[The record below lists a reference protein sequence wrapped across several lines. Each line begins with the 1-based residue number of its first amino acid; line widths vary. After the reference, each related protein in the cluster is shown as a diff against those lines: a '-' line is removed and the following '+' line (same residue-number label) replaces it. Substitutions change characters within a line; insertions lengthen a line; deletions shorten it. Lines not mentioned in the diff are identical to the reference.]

1 MSGTKTHYTMRE
13 LAGVPGM
20 TATESG
26 NIRMAKRENWQG
38 QKRKGTKATEYP
50 LTCLPEATRN
60 HLIGA
65 ILLTPTAEQ
74 SMTKSVSPAELIER
88 PAAPAPAVQKLA
100 ELKTWQQK
108 IMDARLCFIRLIE
121 RAENEIGVNKAVTH
135 LAEKSKAG
143 ELPEEMQRLVSVAN
157 ARAGNSGG
165 RALSRS
171 SLLRWWRE
179 YKAAGGNY
187 AVLAPAQVEKQ
198 EIPAWAP
205 LFLKLYQVPQKPSV
219 DMVVRDMAALLP
231 VGIAVPSTAA
241 VRRWVKKYSRLEI
254 QKGRKSGSE
263 LRGQRLY
270 RERDFSHMAPGDCF
284 VFDGHSFKALV
295 AHPHHGRPFKPEICC
310 GIDVATRYAV
320 GFSVGLAE
328 STQTVADAIRA
339 SMTINEHSPVACI
352 PAAIYADNGGGN
364 LAKVNSDEIAGLY
377 ARLGI
382 TFMTGIAGNPQARG
396 VIERLNSSLW
406 IPAAKRLPT
415 FVGKD
420 MDTLE
425 ARKVYLTLQ
434 KEVRA
439 SQKSGLP
446 VNSPLLLSWP
456 DFIDF
461 CADEINA
468 YNHRPH
474 SSLDR
479 IRDPRTNLMRYMTP
493 AECWAS
499 FVAKGWQPV
508 LPEEKEMDTLFRP
521 HEMRPCSRGKITL
534 WGNVYSDASLEH
546 YHGTKLMVGYDIHDA
561 SRVWVR
567 EPQGRLIVVA
577 KRDAHK
583 SGFISITA
591 NEKNIENRYK
601 NRMRTLGR
609 KVEEVELERR
619 GAPLQLVANVASA
632 EVIAQTNAIIAKV
645 EAKKKLVNSPIE
657 RLQEIRE
664 RIKNGGE
671 VSAYE
676 QQWVS
681 DYDAFFATG
690 KKSQLLRND
699 EFCTGPAIAAKAE
712 HQ

>member
-1 MSGTKTHYTMRE
+1 MTQTHYTARE
-13 LAGVPGM
+13 LAGLPEMPTSERRVL
-20 TATESG
+20 
-26 NIRMAKRENWQG
+26 AKAERENWPG
-38 QKRKGTKATEYP
+38 QKRAGSKATEYP
-50 LTCLPEATRN
+50 LTCLPAATRD

-65 ILLTPTAEQ
+65 ILLLPTVEQ
-74 SMTKSVSPAELIER
+74 QLTIAAPVTALIER
-88 PAAPAPAVQKLA
+88 PQAPTLVQPLAA
-100 ELKTWQQK
+100 LKTWQSK
-108 IMDARLCFIRLIE
+108 IMDARLGFIRLIE
-121 RAENEIGVNKAVTH
+121 QAECTIGVMKAVTT

-143 ELPEEMQRLVSVAN
+143 TLPEELQHLVTIAN
-157 ARAGNSGG
+157 ARAGKDGV

-179 YKAAGGNY
+179 YKAAAGNY

-205 LFLKLYQVPQKPSV
+205 LFLKLYQVPQKPSIG
-219 DMVVRDMAALLP
+219 MIVRDLATLLP
-231 VGIAVPSTAA
+231 AGVTLPSEAT
-241 VRRWVKKYSRLEI
+241 VRRWEKKYSRLEI

-270 RERDFSHMAPGDCF
+270 RERDFRHMEPGDCF

-377 ARLGI
+377 ARLG
-382 TFMTGIAGNPQARG
+382 TNFQTGIAGNPQARG

-420 MDTLE
+420 MDSLE
-425 ARKVYLTLQ
+425 ARRVYLTLQ

-446 VNSPLLLSWP
+446 VNSELLMSWL
-456 DFIDF
+456 DFIAF

-474 SSLDR
+474 STLDR
-479 IRDPRTNLMRYMTP
+479 IRDPHTNLMRYMTP
-493 AECWAS
+493 AECWAR
-499 FVAKGWQPV
+499 FVANGWV
-508 LPEEKEMDTLFRP
+508 ATLPEESEMDTLFRP
-521 HEMRPCSRGKITL
+521 HEMRPCTRGKVRL
-534 WGNVYSDASLEH
+534 FGNVYSDAALEH

-561 SRVWVR
+561 SKCWVR
-567 EPQGRLIVVA
+567 DGEGRLIVVA

-583 SGFISITA
+583 SGFISVTA
-591 NEKNIENRYK
+591 NEKNKENRYN

-609 KVEEVELERR
+609 KVEEVELEKR
-619 GAPLQLVANVASA
+619 GAPLQLVANVASP
-632 EVIAQTNAIIAKV
+632 EVIENSNNFMAKI
-645 EAKKKLVNSPIE
+645 EETKRKKMVDSPLE
-657 RLQEIRE
+657 RLQEIQGRSAAGE
-664 RIKNGGE
+664 E
-671 VSAYE
+671 VSPYE
-676 QQWVS
+676 QQWA
-681 DYDAFFATG
+681 DDFNTFFATG
-690 KKSQLLRND
+690 KKSALLRTD
-699 EFCTGPAIAAKAE
+699 EFCTGPKREKAE
-712 HQ
+712 TGQ

>member
-1 MSGTKTHYTMRE
+1 MAAAKTHYTARE
-13 LAGVPGM
+13 LAGLPAMPTSERGVQLL
-20 TATESG
+20 AE
-26 NIRMAKRENWQG
+26 RQNWPA
-38 QKRKGTKATEYP
+38 QKRAGRGGGKEYP

-60 HLIGA
+60 HLIGT
-65 ILLTPTAEQ
+65 ILLCPWTPPALTETAPV
-74 SMTKSVSPAELIER
+74 TALVER
-88 PAAPAPAVQKLA
+88 PAVPHPVQQLA
-100 ELKTWQQK
+100 ALKTWQSRT
-108 IMDARLCFIRLIE
+108 MDARLAFIRLIE
-121 RAENEIGVNKAVTH
+121 QAECTIGVMKAVTT
-135 LAEKSKAG
+135 LVEKSKAG
-143 ELPEEMQRLVSVAN
+143 TLPEEIQHLVTIAN
-157 ARAGNSGG
+157 ARAGKDGT

-179 YKAAGGNY
+179 YRAAAGNY
-187 AVLAPAQVEKQ
+187 AALAPAQVEKQ

-205 LFLKLYQVPQKPSV
+205 LFLKLYQVPQKPSIS
-219 DMVVRDMAALLP
+219 MVVRDLVTLLP
-231 VGIAVPSTAA
+231 DNITPPSESQAS
-241 VRRWVKKYSRLEI
+241 RFVKKYSRLEI

-295 AHPHHGRPFKPEICC
+295 AHPHHSRPFKPEICC

-339 SMTINEHSPVACI
+339 SMTISEHSPVACI
-352 PAAIYADNGGGN
+352 PAAIYADNSGGN

-382 TFMTGIAGNPQARG
+382 NFQTGIAGNPQARG

-420 MDTLE
+420 MDSLE
-425 ARKVYLTLQ
+425 ARRVYLTLQ

-446 VNSPLLLSWP
+446 VKSELLLSWL
-456 DFIDF
+456 DFIAF

-479 IRDPRTNLMRYMTP
+479 IRDPHTNLMRYMTP
-493 AECWAS
+493 AECWAR
-499 FVAKGWQPV
+499 FVASGWV
-508 LPEEKEMDTLFRP
+508 AILPEENEMDTLFRP
-521 HEMRPCSRGKITL
+521 HEMRPCTRGKVRL

-567 EPQGRLIVVA
+567 EPEGRLIVVA

-583 SGFISITA
+583 SGFISVTA
-591 NEKNIENRYK
+591 NEKNIENRYQ

-619 GAPLQLVANVASA
+619 GAPLQLVAQPVAPEIA
-632 EVIAQTNAIIAKV
+632 ERCNEIIAKV
-645 EAKKKLVNSPIE
+645 EAKKKMINSPIE

-664 RIKNGGE
+664 RLRNNEE
-671 VSAYE
+671 VSTYE
-676 QQWVS
+676 QQWVA

-690 KKSQLLRND
+690 KKSPLLRTD
-699 EFCTGPAIAAKAE
+699 EFCTGPAIAIAAE
-712 HQ
+712 K